1 MGRHEEGPH
10 IADPTRGQGARCMQE
25 GQEELSE
32 AEQADYK
39 VVKEK
44 LIKLWPAG
52 FVLLDNFRTQN
63 LRQDESPTLFQHELK
78 KALKWVMPGID
89 TVTCDQL
96 LVHQFLLGQPIR
108 INRQL
113 WATGETTDLAG
124 VLDWALLLMNLEK
137 QEHNSTTVAES
148 SISIYCIA

>member
-44 LIKLWPAG
+44 LIKL
-52 FVLLDNFRTQN
+52 
-63 LRQDESPTLFQHELK
+63 
-78 KALKWVMPGID
+78 
-89 TVTCDQL
+89 
-96 LVHQFLLGQPIR
+96 
-108 INRQL
+108 
-113 WATGETTDLAG
+113 
-124 VLDWALLLMNLEK
+124 
-137 QEHNSTTVAES
+137 
-148 SISIYCIA
+148 